1 MLEPASSHHPCLN
14 CCVKELQLACVAGVE
29 KGIRRGQARE
39 EGKEGEKGARKL
51 NHDLYLY

>member
-39 EGKEGEKGARKL
+39 EGKEGEKGARRL